1 MNQIEHTNIS
11 EKIKTDL
18 LKPINFNKKFHAW
31 MAFLTISLAGCL
43 YAYFLQLRDGL
54 EVTGMRD
61 YVSWG
66 IYIANF
72 VFFVAASLVGM
83 LISSVLGLIGKKWI
97 IPITRI
103 SEIIAV
109 AFAAVAGLVII
120 FDMGRPDRFLNVLIH
135 GRLQSPILWD
145 VTVVTTYLIISV
157 LLLFIPLLPDISI
170 ALENK
175 KYLPKFLIKIYKLI
189 SLNWKHTN
197 KQYEIL
203 HKSIHKLLI
212 IVIPTAFAIHTV
224 TSWLF
229 AVTPPPRTGW
239 DSTIFGPYFIS
250 GAFVAGLSCL
260 VIAMFVYRNSY
271 NLKDYLNNKLFN
283 KVGKLLV
290 LVSLIYIYFNI
301 NEFLVP
307 AYKMKQA
314 DKIHLDTLF
323 SGHHSFLFWIVQIL
337 GLVIPTLLLLIKKI
351 RKPLPML
358 VLSIFMILGAW
369 FKRYIIVVP
378 TMEHPYLPI
387 QNVPDYFKFYSPTL
401 IEIAVTIAPILMVL
415 MIISIL
421 SKVFP
426 VISIWEIA
434 KLNNNKHTNNEH

>member
-1 MNQIEHTNIS
+1 MNQIKHNNIS
-11 EKIKTDL
+11 DKIKTDL

-31 MAFLTISLAGCL
+31 MAFLSISLACCL
-43 YAYFLQLRDGL
+43 YAYFIQLRDGL

-83 LISSVLGLIGKKWI
+83 LISSVLGLIGIKWI

-145 VTVVTTYLIISV
+145 VTVVTTYLVISA

-170 ALENK
+170 ALKNK
-175 KYLPKFLIKIYKLI
+175 KHLPKILIKIYKLI
-189 SLNWKHTN
+189 SLNWNHSN

-229 AVTPPPRTGW
+229 AVTPRTGW

-271 NLKDYLNNKLFN
+271 NLKNYISDKLFN
-283 KVGKLLV
+283 
-290 LVSLIYIYFNI
+290 
-301 NEFLVP
+301 
-307 AYKMKQA
+307 
-314 DKIHLDTLF
+314 
-323 SGHHSFLFWIVQIL
+323 
-337 GLVIPTLLLLIKKI
+337 
-351 RKPLPML
+351 
-358 VLSIFMILGAW
+358 
-369 FKRYIIVVP
+369 
-378 TMEHPYLPI
+378 
-387 QNVPDYFKFYSPTL
+387 NV
-401 IEIAVTIAPILMVL
+401 
-415 MIISIL
+415 
-421 SKVFP
+421 
-426 VISIWEIA
+426 
-434 KLNNNKHTNNEH
+434 